1 MTKQNLSSKPSVEA
15 DAACASQEH
24 AWLSKEVGS
33 KSSSS
38 GRIRRQRRAAI
49 LAAAEQEFAINGFKG
64 TSTGNIAKRAGLA
77 KAQLHYYFP
86 SKEELYVELLESTLE
101 QWDCHLP
108 GPETELE
115 PADVLRSYITAKLRL
130 SWDRP
135 ELSKVFAGEVLR
147 GAPVLK
153 QQMIAGQQQWLVQRE
168 ALFNRWIAAGK
179 MLPIEPLQLIFMI
192 WSVTQHYADYQAQV
206 LLLMDQERLTEQD
219 FDRISEQVVGII
231 LRGCGI
237 SESTATDG

>member
-1 MTKQNLSSKPSVEA
+1 MA
-15 DAACASQEH
+15 DMET
-24 AWLSKEVGS
+24 S
-33 KSSSS
+33 KSASKTGPKETEGPKSVNA

-49 LAAAEQEFAINGFKG
+49 LAAAEQEFAINGYKG
-64 TSTGNIAKRAGLA
+64 TSTGSIAKRAGLA

-86 SKEELYVELLESTLE
+86 AKEELYRELLGSVLE

-108 GPETELE
+108 GPETELA
-115 PADVLRSYITAKLRL
+115 PAEVLRSYITAKLRL

-153 QQMIAGQQQWLVQRE
+153 QYLIAGQRHWLDQRE
-168 ALFNRWIAAGK
+168 ALFNRWIAEGK
-179 MLPIEPLQLIFMI
+179 MLPIDPLQLVFMI
-192 WSVTQHYADYQAQV
+192 WSVTQHYADYQTQV
-206 LLLMDQERLTEQD
+206 LLLMGQTSLTEQD
-219 FDRISEQVVGII
+219 FERISDQVVGII

-237 SESTATDG
+237 DESGGRGC

>member
-1 MTKQNLSSKPSVEA
+1 MADSKKSVNT
-15 DAACASQEH
+15 
-24 AWLSKEVGS
+24 
-33 KSSSS
+33 
-38 GRIRRQRRAAI
+38 GRIRRERRAAI
-49 LAAAEQEFAINGFKG
+49 LAAAEQEFSINGFKG

-86 SKEELYVELLESTLE
+86 SKDELYAELIESAVE

-115 PADVLRSYITAKLRL
+115 PAEVLRSYITAKLRL

-153 QQMIAGQQQWLVQRE
+153 QKLQAGQQQWLAERK
-168 ALFNRWIAAGK
+168 ALFNGWIDAGK
-179 MLPIEPLQLIFMI
+179 MLPVDPLQLIFMI

-206 LLLMDQERLTEQD
+206 LSLMEQERLSEQD
-219 FDRISEQVVGII
+219 FDRISEQLVGII

-237 SESTATDG
+237 DETDPAQKKSD